1 MFHPP
6 GVAQADLPALY
17 AGADAFVLSSGGWSD
32 PHVAAA
38 MGLPVIATNWSG
50 PAEFLAPASSTPSP
64 WKERGGARA
73 GSGGAFRGHLWAN
86 PSVAHLRL
94 LMREV
99 VEDPG
104 AAREK
109 GKRARRD
116 MVEKYSPSVLGNRA
130 RRLLVELVQ
139 DHERQKRN
147 ARERQRSQLSGAEL

>member
-1 MFHPP
+1 MR
-6 GVAQADLPALY
+6 
-17 AGADAFVLSSGGWSD
+17 
-32 PHVAAA
+32 
-38 MGLPVIATNWSG
+38 
-50 PAEFLAPASSTPSP
+50 E
-64 WKERGGARA
+64 
-73 GSGGAFRGHLWAN
+73 GAFRGHLWAN

-147 ARERQRSQLSGAEL
+147 ARERQRSQLLGAEL

>member
-1 MFHPP
+1 MITRW
-6 GVAQADLPALY
+6 GR
-17 AGADAFVLSSGGWSD
+17 
-32 PHVAAA
+32 PHVEAMA

-50 PAEFLAPASSTPSP
+50 PTEFLTPANGYPLAL
-64 WKERGGARA
+64 EEEGGGEGRGGRLVPVRE
-73 GSGGAFRGHLWAN
+73 GAFRGHLWAN

-147 ARERQRSQLSGAEL
+147 ARERQRSQLLGAEL